1 MKKLKKTLKI
11 ALKVISKMWFLSIFY
26 FVFMLALEAV
36 KINDGMVYMTPIDAL
51 LNLDPYYALVKY
63 QGVFACLIFALFSG
77 VMYLILGY
85 VEDLLKND
93 KNN

>member
-11 ALKVISKMWFLSIFY
+11 VLTAIKHIAFLAIFY
-26 FVFMLALEAV
+26 FAFKLSLEAV

-77 VMYLILGY
+77 VMYLILGL
-85 VEDLLKND
+85 VADLLKND
-93 KNN
+93 KNG